1 MAEQSCVCFIVNLH
15 ANKKLVDL
23 VLGACWCGALS
34 SSSLVTFT
42 YYRVRPLSVLFYF
55 VPQENLRDKDNW
67 RTSWLG
73 IYRVAKNEWP
83 GSVNWV
89 EFSQRSAT
97 TQTIPYLLMNHWQI
111 ITFTQ
116 TSNEWPGWVMRE
128 FLPRSRYICPTLLLR
143 EISFPP
149 RPHQPLQLH
158 YGPAF

>member
-1 MAEQSCVCFIVNLH
+1 MLI
-15 ANKKLVDL
+15 K
-23 VLGACWCGALS
+23 
-34 SSSLVTFT
+34 
-42 YYRVRPLSVLFYF
+42 
-55 VPQENLRDKDNW
+55 
-67 RTSWLG
+67 SWLILFLELVG
-73 IYRVAKNEWP
+73 VELWALPRWWHLHTIELDRSQSFSILCRRKTKKTKITHGQAGSVSIEWQRMNDHWP

-97 TQTIPYLLMNHWQI
+97 TQTIPYFLMNHWQI

>member
-1 MAEQSCVCFIVNLH
+1 MLI
-15 ANKKLVDL
+15 K
-23 VLGACWCGALS
+23 
-34 SSSLVTFT
+34 
-42 YYRVRPLSVLFYF
+42 
-55 VPQENLRDKDNW
+55 
-67 RTSWLG
+67 SWLILFLELVG
-73 IYRVAKNEWP
+73 VELWALPRWWHLHTIELDRSQSFSILCRRKTKKTKITHGQAGSVSVEWQLQRMNDHWP